1 LRTWSRQLSFSI
13 LTGMG
18 ERNRRFEGYN
28 CWLNVDLQYL
38 KHGWPPLLTGM
49 LMSILTS
56 IPHCGTTTLWYS
68 SSLRRSHDAFVPWQ
82 VAKRGFEQRQHI
94 HLLLVL
100 DKDERAD
107 LSNEERTIIRG
118 MVTELKKVGG
128 TK

>member
-1 LRTWSRQLSFSI
+1 
-13 LTGMG
+13 
-18 ERNRRFEGYN
+18 
-28 CWLNVDLQYL
+28 
-38 KHGWPPLLTGM
+38 
-49 LMSILTS
+49 
-56 IPHCGTTTLWYS
+56 
-68 SSLRRSHDAFVPWQ
+68 VPWQ

-107 LSNEERTIIRG
+107 LSNEERIIIRG

>member
-1 LRTWSRQLSFSI
+1 
-13 LTGMG
+13 
-18 ERNRRFEGYN
+18 
-28 CWLNVDLQYL
+28 
-38 KHGWPPLLTGM
+38 
-49 LMSILTS
+49 
-56 IPHCGTTTLWYS
+56 
-68 SSLRRSHDAFVPWQ
+68 VPWQ

>member
-1 LRTWSRQLSFSI
+1 
-13 LTGMG
+13 
-18 ERNRRFEGYN
+18 
-28 CWLNVDLQYL
+28 
-38 KHGWPPLLTGM
+38 LLA
-49 LMSILTS
+49 S
-56 IPHCGTTTLWYS
+56 HFDVYTTLWYYYIVVFIES
-68 SSLRRSHDAFVPWQ
+68 AAFSRRLRALAGSEERL
-82 VAKRGFEQRQHI
+82 EQRQHV